1 MTFKVENDLLNSIEK
16 GESLVDS
23 FSATIASELKERT
36 NFSNPFYKK
45 DTNPQGSK
53 LISSVIAIAL
63 VLMIFLAGPATAFG
77 VSWIINNN
85 SSSAINTGD
94 YVSLSADVSKNTT
107 EFYSDRNVIL
117 NLTAPSF
124 DQNYYNPTCNWD
136 SQTYGY
142 GYGYGYGNATLLNC
156 DFIAGP
162 LTQPGTYTGKIFID
176 GIAIL
181 ENVSFEVSGT
191 AVTPFDGNYGSTFTY
206 DSIADEYTASSDVSV
221 SVFENGISVS
231 VLIPTGTEI
240 TSNTPGFDLNLLQ
253 VSNPSNSSLSEI
265 GAFDNGT
272 VYETIQFGVPR
283 VTLYFSSPVEVRIP
297 VSAANETVLQVK
309 RKGFDGIWTTNGLT
323 DSFTATCASG
333 IATPANSSY
342 TVTNGYIYVYTC
354 QASDFTAYLQ
364 GTQVTGG
371 GRTVTPVA
379 TTSQEPQEETVQP
392 VDEAGPSMDDL
403 VYETPSAPQDL
414 DVDTVEQT
422 STPTGLFGFMG
433 VGESELVPII
443 LLVLAVGIIGF
454 YFFKKRKK

>member
-1 MTFKVENDLLNSIEK
+1 MTFKVETDLLNSIEK

-23 FSATIASELKERT
+23 FSTTLASELKEKT

-45 DTNPQGSK
+45 DNNPQGSK

-77 VSWIINNN
+77 VDWIINNGN
-85 SSSAINTGD
+85 EIINTGEYIQFD
-94 YVSLSADVSKNTT
+94 IDVSKITS
-107 EFYSDRNVIL
+107 EGFI
-117 NLTAPSF
+117 
-124 DQNYYNPTCNWD
+124 DQNMVLDLNGIIYNL
-136 SQTYGY
+136 SQDCDWTNQAYDNNQFGY
-142 GYGYGYGNATLLNC
+142 GYGYGYGSANTLVGCIFVADPITTAGSYNAKILLSGNNT
-156 DFIAGP
+156 I
-162 LTQPGTYTGKIFID
+162 GTKTI
-176 GIAIL
+176 
-181 ENVSFEVSGT
+181 EVI
-191 AVTPFDGNYGSTFTY
+191 GSTIDIFDSNYLEVFTKVGN
-206 DSIADEYTASSDVSV
+206 DYTADVNIAV
-221 SVFENGISVS
+221 SAVGASA
-231 VLIPTGTEI
+231 LIPTGTVI
-240 TSNTPGFDLNLLQ
+240 SSSTGTDFNADALQ
-253 VSNPSNSSLSEI
+253 ALDSSNSSVSEI

-272 VYETIQFGVPR
+272 VYETIQFGVPGI
-283 VTLYFSSPVEVRIP
+283 TLYFSNPVEVRIP
-297 VSAANETVLQVK
+297 VSAANGTVLQVK
-309 RKGFDGIWTTNGLT
+309 RKGSDGIWTTNGLT
-323 DSFTATCASG
+323 TSAGTCASG
-333 IATPANSSY
+333 IATPTNSSY

-354 QASDFTAYLQ
+354 QASDFTAYSQ
-364 GTQVTGG
+364 GTQVTSG